1 MPGEP
6 LITGDNLKAFKP
18 LQVLQCHLLFV
29 ANFTTCAHLGIS
41 NSKTH
46 SIQDVV
52 LIPTPSSK
60 GPQGTY
66 VHATLNI
73 VDCSHSPL
81 TLYLAAPFTT
91 PFMKSVPFES
101 STVST
106 PGSGVLCPPNPP
118 PTPQGGVGGV
128 PVPPPP
134 PPTLPGAGSSQTHLK
149 RVNWEKVHSTEG
161 TIWREVGAAWKE
173 EIELYII
180 NKC

>member
-1 MPGEP
+1 MCPFRYFK
-6 LITGDNLKAFKP
+6 LKNP
-18 LQVLQCHLLFV
+18 QHSRCCPDTYPILQRTTRYIRTCNTQHSRLFT
-29 ANFTTCAHLGIS
+29 FTS
-41 NSKTH
+41 YP
-46 SIQDVV
+46 
-52 LIPTPSSK
+52 IPCSS
-60 GPQGTY
+60 
-66 VHATLNI
+66 
-73 VDCSHSPL
+73 
-81 TLYLAAPFTT
+81 FTT